1 MADVDK
7 QNVAAGAA
15 GNESVGSLDALTKVA
30 QLHESGVIE
39 RLDLVKG
46 VTIGKGKRQIAN
58 TPQCRT
64 PWNQKEAWADA
75 SQ

>member
-46 VTIGKGKRQIAN
+46 VNLAKERGK
-58 TPQCRT
+58 
-64 PWNQKEAWADA
+64 
-75 SQ
+75 